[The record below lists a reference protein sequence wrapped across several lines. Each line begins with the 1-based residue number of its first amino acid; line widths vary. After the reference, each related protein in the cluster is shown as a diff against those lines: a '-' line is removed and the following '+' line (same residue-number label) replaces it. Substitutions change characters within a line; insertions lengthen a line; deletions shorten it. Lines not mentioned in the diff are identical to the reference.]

1 MGMTAADGTMASMAE
16 VGDRLG
22 LGQGLAHGP
31 VSLPVLPSSRA
42 GPRRHYKKDTR
53 FLLDLYHL
61 TYDDHE
67 SLDTLDD
74 LSTVG

>member
-1 MGMTAADGTMASMAE
+1 MVVVEAMEVDAD
-16 VGDRLG
+16 R
-22 LGQGLAHGP
+22 GP
-31 VSLPVLPSSRA
+31 SSLPAFAAR

-67 SLDTLDD
+67 SLDTIDD
-74 LSTVG
+74 LSTVGSLLLFNLMVSQAA